1 MLAELVDAVVGVDTH
16 RDFHEVEIALPT
28 GAPIAVCSI
37 SNDTTGYAEMLA
49 WIVEHTPGP
58 RLVVSIEGSR
68 SYGLGVARAV
78 SAAGLTVIE
87 CEQPARKV
95 RRGKGKSDSIDA
107 HLAVLTALQLDS
119 SRLPVPRADGDR
131 EALQIL
137 LGARDELTVAVTAQ
151 TPAARAAVDRRR
163 HRPTTRSGPVHRR
176 HPRRAG
182 PPPPGP
188 RRHP

>member
-1 MLAELVDAVVGVDTH
+1 MLAELVDAVVGADTH
-16 RDFHEVEIALPT
+16 RDFHEGEIALPT
-28 GAPIAVCSI
+28 GAPIAACSI

-78 SAAGLTVIE
+78 SAVGLTVIE

-137 LGARDELTVAVTAQ
+137 L
-151 TPAARAAVDRRR
+151 
-163 HRPTTRSGPVHRR
+163 
-176 HPRRAG
+176 
-182 PPPPGP
+182 
-188 RRHP
+188 

>member
-1 MLAELVDAVVGVDTH
+1 MPTVDPPRKDQAGARAGRTRRRRRRSRH
-16 RDFHEVEIALPT
+16 PSDFHEVEIALPT

-78 SAAGLTVIE
+78 GAAGLTVIE

-119 SRLPVPRADGDR
+119 SRLPVP
-131 EALQIL
+131 
-137 LGARDELTVAVTAQ
+137 ARTATVKRCRFCSV
-151 TPAARAAVDRRR
+151 PATSSPWPSPR
-163 HRPTTRSGPVHRR
+163 RPTGCARCC
-176 HPRRAG
+176 
-182 PPPPGP
+182 
-188 RRHP
+188 